1 MSPSSG
7 RAYVRRMSG
16 RAALLLAV
24 AVTTLAG
31 CSLGGPERVGGEP
44 DADVHELTMLHLFDP
59 QEVTQFTDEVSRL
72 SKGELRIRMIHAE
85 QDGVDYETATVRRL
99 QDGEA
104 DLAVVGTRGWDD
116 LGAPGLAALGAP
128 FLVDSYPLQERIF
141 TSGLVETILQEL
153 RPAGMEGIGILPG
166 PIRRPFGLTSAL
178 VAPRDFQGLTIGT
191 QQSNVADATL
201 MALGAQPRRL
211 PIDVFAPDGLSGVD
225 GVELQV
231 AAVETGRLDAESSHL
246 MTNVNLWPR
255 SLVVFAGA
263 AAYGRLSDDERRILH
278 TAATNVVAEQA
289 AANRGLEE
297 EAAANLC
304 RKGNTIFD
312 VATTEQLQTLHR
324 AVEPVYAELERDQ
337 GARKVIE
344 AIEQLKKELAEP
356 PTEIAACTPAPD
368 APSSG
373 EATEIDGVWTMETD
387 PSVAGPEQQDENW
400 GHWVFVFDRGRF
412 AITQENK
419 TSCTWGY
426 GTYAVNGNRMSWTF
440 QDGGG
445 IAPNNAMNRPGE
457 YFAFDFSA
465 YRDTLVLTPVS
476 GEISPVNFRAEPW
489 RLLSSTPSSE
499 HLSTRCPPPAAA
511 LEQ

>member
-1 MSPSSG
+1 
-7 RAYVRRMSG
+7 MSG

-31 CSLGGPERVGGEP
+31 CSLGGTERVGGDP
-44 DADVHELTMLHLFDP
+44 DADVHELTMLNLFDP
-59 QEVTQFTDEVSRL
+59 VEVTQFTDEVSRL
-72 SKGELRIRMIHAE
+72 SKGELRIRLVPAE
-85 QDGVDYETATVRRL
+85 HDGADYEAATVRRI
-99 QDGEA
+99 QEGEA

-116 LGAPGLAALGAP
+116 FGAPGLAALGAP

-141 TSGLVETILQEL
+141 TGGLVETLLEQL
-153 RPAGMEGIGILPG
+153 RPAGVVGIGILPG
-166 PIRRPFGLTSAL
+166 PLRRPFGLTSAL
-178 VAPRDFQGLTIGT
+178 VAPRDFEGLTIGT

-211 PIDVFAPDGLSGVD
+211 PMDVFAPDGLSGVD

-255 SLVVFAGA
+255 SLVVFAGKE
-263 AAYGRLSDDERRILH
+263 AYSRLSDDERQILRA
-278 TAATNVVAEQA
+278 AATNVVPEKVDAD
-289 AANRGLEE
+289 RGLEE
-297 EAAANLC
+297 ETAANLC

-344 AIEQLKKELAEP
+344 AIELIKEQLAES

-373 EATEIDGVWTMETD
+373 EATDVDGVWGMETD
-387 PSVAGPEQQDENW
+387 PSVAGPEQQDANW

-419 TSCTWGY
+419 TACTWGY
-426 GTYAVNGNRMSWTF
+426 GTYAVNGTRMSWTF
-440 QDGGG
+440 IDGGG
-445 IAPNNAMNRPGE
+445 TSISNAENRPGE

-465 YRDTLVLTPVS
+465 YRDTLVLAPVE
-476 GEISPVNFRAEPW
+476 GEISPFNFLAEPW

-511 LEQ
+511 LGQ

>member
-1 MSPSSG
+1 MDHGKAPFVRLWWLRSQPLTEVAREPGQHPSTPGTTRVFVPLRIGDVPDVPVVRAGVRSPHEWPRSVAS
-7 RAYVRRMSG
+7 RR
-16 RAALLLAV
+16 RRDDL
-24 AVTTLAG
+24 LAG

-72 SKGELRIRMIHAE
+72 SEGELRIRMIHAE

-104 DLAVVGTRGWDD
+104 DLAVVGTRAWDD

-153 RPAGMEGIGILPG
+153 RPAGMVGIGILPG

-211 PIDVFAPDGLSGVD
+211 PIDVSAPDGLSGVD

-231 AAVETGRLDAESSHL
+231 AAVETGRLDAEGSHL

-344 AIEQLKKELAEP
+344 AIEQLKKRAGR
-356 PTEIAACTPAPD
+356 APD
-368 APSSG
+368 RDRRLHTGARRAQQRRSNRDRRCLD
-373 EATEIDGVWTMETD
+373 DG
-387 PSVAGPEQQDENW
+387 
-400 GHWVFVFDRGRF
+400 DRPQR
-412 AITQENK
+412 
-419 TSCTWGY
+419 
-426 GTYAVNGNRMSWTF
+426 R
-440 QDGGG
+440 
-445 IAPNNAMNRPGE
+445 RP
-457 YFAFDFSA
+457 
-465 YRDTLVLTPVS
+465 
-476 GEISPVNFRAEPW
+476 
-489 RLLSSTPSSE
+489 
-499 HLSTRCPPPAAA
+499 
-511 LEQ
+511 